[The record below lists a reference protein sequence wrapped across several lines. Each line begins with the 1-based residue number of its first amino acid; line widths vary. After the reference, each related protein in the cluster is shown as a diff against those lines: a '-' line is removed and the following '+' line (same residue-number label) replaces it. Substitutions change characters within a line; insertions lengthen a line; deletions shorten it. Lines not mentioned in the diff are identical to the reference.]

1 MIIRKDVFHFLKK
14 LKTNNNREWFN
25 DNKSNFKLIEKEIKL
40 FGEEL
45 KNRINE
51 HDEIDLFKLFRI
63 YRDIRFSKDKTPF
76 KTHFG
81 LTWHR
86 TKPMN
91 RGGYY
96 FHIEPNNSFLACGFW
111 DPNPKDLYR
120 IRREIFFDSSELKK
134 IILKNE
140 FLHVWGKLKG
150 NELKTAPRNFDKS
163 HPDIS
168 LIRKKQ
174 YIFSIKYSDQEV
186 LNDTFIEKLNLAIKT
201 VRPFVD
207 YMSEILTTNEN
218 GESII

>member
-1 MIIRKDVFHFLKK
+1 MIIRKEVFHFLKK
-14 LKTNNNREWFN
+14 LKTNNDRDWFN

-45 KNRINE
+45 KNRFNE

-174 YIFSIKYSDQEV
+174 YIFSIKFSDQEV

>member
-14 LKTNNNREWFN
+14 LKTNNDRDWFN

-140 FLHVWGKLKG
+140 FSHVWGKLKG

>member
-1 MIIRKDVFHFLKK
+1 MIIRKEVFHFLKK
-14 LKTNNNREWFN
+14 LKINNDRDWFN
-25 DNKSNFKLIEKEIKL
+25 DNKSHFKLIEKEIKL

-45 KNRINE
+45 KNRFNE

-96 FHIEPNNSFLACGFW
+96 FHIEPNNSFIACGFW

-134 IILKNE
+134 IISKNE

-150 NELKTAPRNFDKS
+150 NELKTAPRNFNKS

-186 LNDTFIEKLNLAIKT
+186 LEDTFIEKLNLAIKT
-201 VRPFVD
+201 VRPFVN

>member
-1 MIIRKDVFHFLKK
+1 
-14 LKTNNNREWFN
+14 
-25 DNKSNFKLIEKEIKL
+25 
-40 FGEEL
+40 
-45 KNRINE
+45 
-51 HDEIDLFKLFRI
+51 
-63 YRDIRFSKDKTPF
+63 
-76 KTHFG
+76 
-81 LTWHR
+81 
-86 TKPMN
+86 MN

-174 YIFSIKYSDQEV
+174 YIFSIKFSDQEV
-186 LNDTFIEKLNLAIKT
+186 LNDTFIEKLNIAIKA

>member
-1 MIIRKDVFHFLKK
+1 MIIRKEVFHFLKK
-14 LKTNNNREWFN
+14 LKTNNDRDWFN
-25 DNKSNFKLIEKEIKL
+25 ENKSHFKLIEKKIKL

-45 KNRINE
+45 KNRFNE

-134 IILKNE
+134 II
-140 FLHVWGKLKG
+140 
-150 NELKTAPRNFDKS
+150 
-163 HPDIS
+163 
-168 LIRKKQ
+168 
-174 YIFSIKYSDQEV
+174 
-186 LNDTFIEKLNLAIKT
+186 
-201 VRPFVD
+201 
-207 YMSEILTTNEN
+207 
-218 GESII
+218 

>member
-14 LKTNNNREWFN
+14 LKTNNDRDWFN
-25 DNKSNFKLIEKEIKL
+25 DNKLHFKFIEKEIKL

-45 KNRINE
+45 KNRFNE

-186 LNDTFIEKLNLAIKT
+186 LNDTFIEKLNIAIKT

>member
-14 LKTNNNREWFN
+14 LKTNNDRDWFN

-111 DPNPKDLYR
+111 NPNPKDLYR

-150 NELKTAPRNFDKS
+150 NELKTAPRNFEKS

-174 YIFSIKYSDQEV
+174 YIFSIKFSDQEV

>member
-14 LKTNNNREWFN
+14 LKTNNDRDWFN
-25 DNKSNFKLIEKEIKL
+25 DNKLHFKLIEKEIKL

-45 KNRINE
+45 KNRLNE

-63 YRDIRFSKDKTPF
+63 YRDIRFSRDKTPF

>member
-1 MIIRKDVFHFLKK
+1 MIIRKEVFHFLKK
-14 LKTNNNREWFN
+14 LKTNNDRDWFN
-25 DNKSNFKLIEKEIKL
+25 ENKSHFKLIEKEIKL

-174 YIFSIKYSDQEV
+174 YIFSIKFSDQEV

>member
-1 MIIRKDVFHFLKK
+1 MIIRKEVFHFLKK
-14 LKTNNNREWFN
+14 LKTNNDRDWFN
-25 DNKSNFKLIEKEIKL
+25 ENKSHFKLIEKGIKL

-45 KNRINE
+45 KNRFNE

-186 LNDTFIEKLNLAIKT
+186 LNDAFIEQLNLAIKT

>member
-14 LKTNNNREWFN
+14 LKTNNDRDWFN

-45 KNRINE
+45 KNKINE

-186 LNDTFIEKLNLAIKT
+186 LNDAFIEQLNLAIKT

>member
-14 LKTNNNREWFN
+14 LKTNNDRDWFN

-45 KNRINE
+45 KNRFNE

-186 LNDTFIEKLNLAIKT
+186 LNDTFIEKLNIAIKT

>member
-14 LKTNNNREWFN
+14 LKTNNDRDWFN

-45 KNRINE
+45 KNKINE

>member
-1 MIIRKDVFHFLKK
+1 MIIRKEVFHFLKK
-14 LKTNNNREWFN
+14 LKTNNDRDWFN
-25 DNKSNFKLIEKEIKL
+25 DNKLHFKFIEKEIKL

-45 KNRINE
+45 KNRFNE

>member
-14 LKTNNNREWFN
+14 LKTNNDRDWFN
-25 DNKSNFKLIEKEIKL
+25 DNKLHFKLIEKEIKL

-45 KNRINE
+45 KNRFNE

-174 YIFSIKYSDQEV
+174 YIFSIKFSDQEV

>member
-14 LKTNNNREWFN
+14 LKTNNDRDWFN
-25 DNKSNFKLIEKEIKL
+25 DNKSHFKFIEKEIKL

-45 KNRINE
+45 KNRFNE

>member
-14 LKTNNNREWFN
+14 LKTNNDRDWFN
-25 DNKSNFKLIEKEIKL
+25 ENKSHFKLIEKGIKL

-45 KNRINE
+45 KNRFNE

-63 YRDIRFSKDKTPF
+63 YRDIRFSRDKTPF

>member
-14 LKTNNNREWFN
+14 LKTNNDRDWFN

>member
-14 LKTNNNREWFN
+14 LKTNNDRDWFN
-25 DNKSNFKLIEKEIKL
+25 DNKLHFKFIEKEIKL

-186 LNDTFIEKLNLAIKT
+186 LNDKFIKKLNIAIKA

>member
-1 MIIRKDVFHFLKK
+1 MIMRKDVFHFLKK
-14 LKTNNNREWFN
+14 LKTNNDRDWFN
-25 DNKSNFKLIEKEIKL
+25 DNKSHFKLIEKDIKL

-63 YRDIRFSKDKTPF
+63 YRDIRFSRDKTPF

-207 YMSEILTTNEN
+207 YMSEILTTNED

>member
-1 MIIRKDVFHFLKK
+1 M
-14 LKTNNNREWFN
+14 
-25 DNKSNFKLIEKEIKL
+25 
-40 FGEEL
+40 
-45 KNRINE
+45 
-51 HDEIDLFKLFRI
+51 
-63 YRDIRFSKDKTPF
+63 
-76 KTHFG
+76 
-81 LTWHR
+81 
-86 TKPMN
+86 
-91 RGGYY
+91 
-96 FHIEPNNSFLACGFW
+96 
-111 DPNPKDLYR
+111 
-120 IRREIFFDSSELKK
+120 
-134 IILKNE
+134 KNE
-140 FLHVWGKLKG
+140 FSHVWGKLKG

>member
-1 MIIRKDVFHFLKK
+1 MIIRKEIFHFLKK

>member
-14 LKTNNNREWFN
+14 LKTNNDRDWFN
-25 DNKSNFKLIEKEIKL
+25 ENKSHFKLIEKKIKL

-45 KNRINE
+45 KNRFNE

-186 LNDTFIEKLNLAIKT
+186 LNDKFIKKLNIAIKA

>member
-14 LKTNNNREWFN
+14 LKTNNDRDWFN

-45 KNRINE
+45 KNRFNE

-186 LNDTFIEKLNLAIKT
+186 LNDAFIEQLNLAIKT